1 MLIQSFNTVKGKR
14 VVPHILSFSRLA
26 LGVGFYLVI
35 MRKTPVY
42 TSVALGFMILSLL
55 TDYWDGKLARR
66 HDTVTML
73 GKWIDPFSDF
83 LFFLAVYTAF
93 YSLRLMPLVL
103 LILFL
108 VRELSMYTIIRPL
121 YMVKKLDP
129 AAKLPGKIKMVG
141 QISGSIFIIVCLFF
155 YQVEALPFL
164 SLPGLRIIALCTFS
178 LLIAMSLI
186 SLYWYIKPLVGT
198 FETDRVNS
206 FSAKTPEWQRNLH
219 KAVILMILY
228 LFLAQI
234 IFFGVISF
242 AFNIKLQR
250 FIGFLLSAAAYHVL
264 FYLGLYLVRREFFLE
279 SSDQSLTGINLPLF
293 LSFLRFSSVPT
304 VLFLLLAIDK
314 VPVWSVIIPFLCLIF
329 LTDLF
334 DGILARRLGQ
344 TTRVGRILDSSSD
357 YLVIT
362 VISIL
367 YLVYHLVPLWF
378 FVLLSARLAVQ
389 CIGNLLLYYI
399 AGYKSLQISFL
410 GKASIFSVM
419 FLYPFELIEF
429 LKVPILGN
437 SVLITVLELT
447 AAGFIALSLGEKLIQ
462 FKQAYAAMG
471 KGSEKES
478 TSRAG

>member
-1 MLIQSFNTVKGKR
+1 MKGKR
-14 VVPHILSFSRLA
+14 VIPHILSFSRLA
-26 LGVGFYLVI
+26 LGAGFYLVI
-35 MRKTPVY
+35 MRKTPVS
-42 TSVALGFMILSLL
+42 TVVALGLMILSLL

-66 HDTVTML
+66 HDAVTML

-83 LFFLAVYTAF
+83 LFFLAVYAAF
-93 YSLRLMPLVL
+93 YSLRLMPLIL

-108 VRELSMYTIIRPL
+108 VRELSMYTVIRPL

-141 QISGSIFIIVCLFF
+141 QISGSIFIIGCLFF
-155 YQVEALPFL
+155 YQVEALPFP
-164 SLPGLRIIALCTFS
+164 SLPGLSIIALVTFI

-186 SLYWYIKPLVGT
+186 SLYWYIKPLFGA
-198 FETDRVNS
+198 FRSDRVTS
-206 FSAKTPEWQRNLH
+206 FSAKTTEWRQNLH
-219 KAVILMILY
+219 IAVLLTILY

-234 IFFGVISF
+234 ISYGIISL
-242 AFNIKLQR
+242 AFHIELRR
-250 FIGFLLSAAAYHVL
+250 FVAFLLSAAVYHLL

-279 SSDQSLTGINLPLF
+279 SSTRPLTGINIPLF

-314 VPVWSVIIPFLCLIF
+314 VPVWSVIIPFLCIIF

-334 DGILARRLGQ
+334 DGLLARRLGQ

-367 YLVYHLVPLWF
+367 YLIYHLVPLWF
-378 FVLLSARLAVQ
+378 FVLLSVRLAVQ
-389 CIGNLLLYYI
+389 CFGNVVLYYI
-399 AGYKSLQISFL
+399 AGYQSLQISFL

-429 LKVPILGN
+429 LNVPILGN
-437 SVLITVLELT
+437 SVLITVLELI
-447 AAGFIALSLGEKLIQ
+447 AACFIALSLGEKLIQ
-462 FKQAYAAMG
+462 FKHAYAAVG
-471 KGSEKES
+471 KGSEKGS
-478 TSRAG
+478 TSRAD